1 MKIVTVQLAMKMSVL
16 AGTLNKGEINMKLII
31 NLKHDVVKYN
41 KETKSGLLKENV
53 FGCESFLIS
62 EFSDGFSVEFEDEGG
77 GLLWTYPCYFTDH
90 GGLLHVI
97 IGEEK

>member
-1 MKIVTVQLAMKMSVL
+1 
-16 AGTLNKGEINMKLII
+16 MKLII
-31 NLKHDVVKYN
+31 NLTHDVVKYN

-53 FGCESFLIS
+53 FGCESFQIS
-62 EFSDGFSVEFEDEGG
+62 EFSGKFSVAFEDDVCE
-77 GLLWTYPCYFTDH
+77 LLWTYPCYFTDH